1 MGSVWSL
8 EITPSAQVG
17 VILALEPLFPAPES
31 FLCSR
36 GEEKGMHRE
45 GGRDCLEDPPAAA
58 PGGFTLQRQ
67 REALVLSVTSKDGTG
82 GKPAGEARAGGRKL
96 ALFLH
101 ASPARDPDGKN
112 PSPIYQHTPAPSP
125 WPCLHLSSKAAALWL
140 SGEEWR
146 RPGPPAPPLPPPPA
160 AQRSG
165 RPPNRQGRSK
175 KSMAI
180 DFPSRWGGRP
190 PSPGLALPHARRL
203 PPPLPLTLQPEGVCA
218 RAACLPAC
226 LPGALRGPGWTSRA
240 VRVRVEVALARHWPD
255 FAKGSGLRLAG
266 VSSG

>member
-146 RPGPPAPPLPPPPA
+146 RPGPPAPPPSPPRQLCVPDGHPIGRGDRRSQWLSIFHPGGAGAPFPGPGSPPRTPPPSASPA
-160 AQRSG
+160 Y
-165 RPPNRQGRSK
+165 
-175 KSMAI
+175 
-180 DFPSRWGGRP
+180 
-190 PSPGLALPHARRL
+190 LAA
-203 PPPLPLTLQPEGVCA
+203 
-218 RAACLPAC
+218 
-226 LPGALRGPGWTSRA
+226 
-240 VRVRVEVALARHWPD
+240 
-255 FAKGSGLRLAG
+255 
-266 VSSG
+266 